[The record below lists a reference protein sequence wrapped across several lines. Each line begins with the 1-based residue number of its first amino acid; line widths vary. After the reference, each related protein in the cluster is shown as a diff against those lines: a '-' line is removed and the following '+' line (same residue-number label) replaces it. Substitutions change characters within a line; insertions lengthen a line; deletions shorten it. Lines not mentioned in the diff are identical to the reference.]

1 MKKALTVM
9 ALLAGAASVY
19 SQGQVSLVDYGS
31 TTSIQVFNSQS
42 VAAST
47 TSISYGGYNGQ
58 EEMGNSANP
67 NLFAPG
73 TTSYAAGSALGTGY
87 SIQLLAAAGTGDAIS
102 SLVAN
107 GPVVTT
113 WYTAAGGDPTTGF
126 NGLWLSGAN
135 ATISGVGVGS
145 GATVAIAAWNNEA
158 GTVGSLGAAQAANAA
173 APGSDP
179 WGISA
184 TGNIAS
190 LGGPGGGTPSS
201 IPGSITGFSLVAG
214 VPEPSTI
221 ALGVIGASAFLMRL
235 RRKQ

>member
-1 MKKALTVM
+1 M

-31 TTSIQVFNSQS
+31 TTSIQVFGPQS
-42 VAAST
+42 MAAST
-47 TSISYGGYNGQ
+47 VAVSYNGFNGQ
-58 EEMGNSANP
+58 EEMGNSANA
-67 NLFAPG
+67 NLFSPG

-87 SIQLLAAAGTGDAIS
+87 SIQLLAAPGTGDAIS
-102 SLVAN
+102 TLTAN

-135 ATISGVGVGS
+135 ATISGSTVGG
-145 GATVAIAAWNNEA
+145 GATVAIAAWDNEG
-158 GTVGSLGAAQAANAA
+158 GTIGSLGAAQAA
-173 APGSDP
+173 SDP
-179 WGISA
+179 WGVSA

-201 IPGSITGFSLVAG
+201 IPGSITGFSLISTTTT

-221 ALGVIGASAFLMRL
+221 ALGVMGASAFLMRL
-235 RRKQ
+235 RRKN